1 VNGPG
6 GSGAPPGGESGLPGV
21 ALDDRDHVCVF
32 YRGPEERDAVLA
44 AFFGAGYAEGDK
56 CLCIA
61 DDHDAGAVAARL
73 DPERRGG
80 PDQLTVLPS
89 TAYLTDGRF
98 RPADTF
104 DRWDAL
110 VAGYGDAGYRRVRAA
125 GDLSWFLREHRAG
138 AGPGA
143 GPLLEYEALCNRLVR
158 RRPATIFCLYDL
170 DLLDGGLL
178 PGVLAQH
185 LAALARGVL
194 FRGGG
199 VEERP
204 GGAGDALL
212 LANQLLA
219 DARDGGEVDRLVAG
233 LRASVLDRH
242 GGPGPEGE
250 RFLQALDGL
259 AATHRRAADAGADAL
274 ARSLLDGV
282 PLDDPGRARV
292 RALGLEPDEPVR
304 VIVAP
309 AAVRRADLVRRGVR
323 LVAAR
328 PGEVAVLLPGR
339 SDPDAVVAG
348 LLGPIGV
355 GRAHPGAGG
364 AATSYAEARRAARF
378 AAVLGRPLL
387 RYDDLGLLA
396 LLADGGDPAALTALV
411 AEWLGPL
418 LAHDERRRPKLLPTL
433 AAWLDAGAA
442 QQESADALGVHVST
456 LKYRLGRIG
465 AILGR
470 DLASPDVRFQLQVAL
485 AARRTLDVLNDQD
498 SRHQDSRHQGD

>member
-1 VNGPG
+1 VNNT
-6 GSGAPPGGESGLPGV
+6 GLPGV
-21 ALDDRDHVCVF
+21 TLDDREHVCVF
-32 YRGPEERDAVLA
+32 YRGPEERDGVLA

-98 RPADTF
+98 RPAETF

-110 VAGYGDAGYRRVRAA
+110 VAGYGDDGYRRVRAA

-138 AGPGA
+138 AGTGA
-143 GPLLEYEALCNRLVR
+143 GPLLEYEALCNRLVQ

-170 DLLDGGLL
+170 DLLDAGLL
-178 PGVLAQH
+178 PGVLAH
-185 LAALARGVL
+185 HPAALARGVL
-194 FRGGG
+194 FRSWA
-199 VEERP
+199 VEDRP

-212 LANQLLA
+212 LASQLLA

-233 LRASVLDRH
+233 LSRTVLDRH

-250 RFLQALDGL
+250 RFLKALDGL
-259 AATHRRAADAGADAL
+259 ARTHRQAADAGAGAL
-274 ARSLLDGV
+274 ARSLLDGA
-282 PLDDPGRARV
+282 PLDTPGRARL
-292 RALGLEPDEPVR
+292 RALGIEPDEPVR
-304 VIVAP
+304 AVVAP
-309 AAVRRADLVRRGVR
+309 AAVERTELAGRGVR

-328 PGEVAVLLPGR
+328 PGEVAFLLPDR
-339 SDPDAVVAG
+339 TAPDAVLAG
-348 LLGPIGV
+348 LPGPIGV
-355 GRAHPGAGG
+355 GRAHAGAGG

-378 AAVLGRPLL
+378 AAALGRPVL
-387 RYDDLGLLA
+387 RHDDLGLFA
-396 LLADGGDPAALTALV
+396 LLADGGDPAAIAALV

-418 LAHDERRRPKLLPTL
+418 LAHDERRRPKLVPTL

-442 QQESADALGVHVST
+442 QQDGADALGVHVST

-465 AILGR
+465 DILGR

-485 AARRTLDVLNDQD
+485 AARRTLDVLQ
-498 SRHQDSRHQGD
+498 HKGE